1 MKALL
6 IAALTLS
13 TSLAF
18 AEAVTIDSVSFA
30 YDIGTEN
37 SFDFAGG
44 STLNKC
50 DSYYY
55 RTIASTPDSI
65 NRKFSMILMAIA
77 ADKKIMVNTEGCSE
91 DRMLVGWVR
100 VYK

>member
-13 TSLAF
+13 TSLSF
-18 AEAVTIDSVSFA
+18 AEAVTIDSVSFV
-30 YDIGTEN
+30 YDIGVEN

-44 STLNKC
+44 STPNAC
-50 DSYYY
+50 GSYYY
-55 RTIASTPDSI
+55 RTTTSTPNSL
-65 NRKFSMILMAIA
+65 NRQFSMILMALA
-77 ADKKIMVNTEGCSE
+77 ADKKIIVNTGECSE
-91 DRMLVGWVR
+91 DRMLIGWVR